1 MNLLHS
7 RKYIDSFH
15 IVILGESLIHFT
27 LMAYVVN
34 DSNTV
39 EYLKNLDGAEN
50 MIWDTKFIAIKI

>member
-15 IVILGESLIHFT
+15 IVILGESLINFT
-27 LMAYVVN
+27 LMAYMVN
-34 DSNTV
+34 DSNTA

-50 MIWDTKFIAIKI
+50 MI